1 MVRPKIGLALG
12 AGGAKGLAHIGVL
25 QVLEEAGIPIDF
37 IAGSSMGAVIGAFY
51 AAGTELEM
59 MAKLA
64 TELNNN
70 HLIDIAIPRWGL
82 IKGRKAHALIRL
94 MTHNKNFDQLKIPLQ
109 VVATDL
115 EKGEKVVFKDGNVA
129 SAVRASIAVPG
140 VVQPLCLNDKIL
152 VDGAVTD
159 RVPAEIVKKMGA
171 DIVIAVDLQYY
182 PKEKVNIEN
191 IYDVI
196 LQSIEILERQVR
208 DKYKKYADIIVKPRV
223 STYTW
228 TNFEVAADFI
238 ELGREACTEVLDE
251 IRERIG
257 TD

>member
-1 MVRPKIGLALG
+1 
-12 AGGAKGLAHIGVL
+12 
-25 QVLEEAGIPIDF
+25 
-37 IAGSSMGAVIGAFY
+37 
-51 AAGTELEM
+51 
-59 MAKLA
+59 
-64 TELNNN
+64 
-70 HLIDIAIPRWGL
+70 
-82 IKGRKAHALIRL
+82 
-94 MTHNKNFDQLKIPLQ
+94 
-109 VVATDL
+109 
-115 EKGEKVVFKDGNVA
+115 VA

-159 RVPAEIVKKMGA
+159 RVPAEIVKKMEA

-238 ELGREACTEVLDE
+238 ELGFSPQGKNLLKKMKDKSSLPIITKFASAYKFLDN
-251 IRERIG
+251 INKNPLKNPAKIAAAGVTSVFG
-257 TD
+257 TK